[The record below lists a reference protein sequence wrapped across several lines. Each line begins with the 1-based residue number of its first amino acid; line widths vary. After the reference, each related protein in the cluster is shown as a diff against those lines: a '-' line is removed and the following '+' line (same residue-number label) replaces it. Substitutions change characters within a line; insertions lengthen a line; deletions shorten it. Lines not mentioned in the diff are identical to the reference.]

1 MPRSPS
7 KRGQGSTGSKPGEL
21 TLARLRSWPLPTV
34 GGSGGKDARGGVLVI
49 GGAPSMP
56 GPVVLAATAAL
67 RAGAGR
73 LQIATVREVAAH
85 VGCAVPEA
93 LVHALPAN
101 PAGALTARALPA
113 LRACLGHMNAIVLGP
128 GLVGGPALPKL
139 GLSLLGALDAEQVA
153 VVDALALTRLCELH
167 VEMSALSARLIVTPH
182 AGEMA
187 RLLDRPREAVEADP
201 QDAAITL
208 ARAWRAV
215 VVMKG
220 RETIIT
226 DGAEHWI
233 NRAGNDG
240 LGTSGSGDVLAGLIG
255 GLAARGMPALAAACW
270 GVALH
275 ARAGD
280 ALAARLGMLG
290 YLARE
295 LAAEVPALMA
305 KIGSGSSGS
314 GRQRRAAPSRR
325 RRAQAVARPMQ

>member
-1 MPRSPS
+1 
-7 KRGQGSTGSKPGEL
+7 
-21 TLARLRSWPLPTV
+21 V
-34 GGSGGKDARGGVLVI
+34 GGEGGKDARGCVLVI

-73 LQIATVREVAAH
+73 LQIATAAEVATA

-93 LVHALPAN
+93 LVHSLPAS
-101 PAGALTARALPA
+101 AKGALTSRGQQTLLAAIE
-113 LRACLGHMNAIVLGP
+113 GMNAIVLGP
-128 GLVGGPALPKL
+128 GLVGGPALPAL
-139 GLSLLGALDAEQVA
+139 GKALLRALGGEQVA
-153 VVDALALTRLCELH
+153 VVDALALTRLGERAAGLH
-167 VEMSALSARLIVTPH
+167 QLAGRLIVTPH

-187 RLLDRPREAVEADP
+187 ALLGREREEITADP
-201 QDAAITL
+201 MDAALTL
-208 ARAWRAV
+208 ARRWQVV

-226 DGAEHWI
+226 DGAAAWV
-233 NRAGNDG
+233 NRAGNEG
-240 LGTSGSGDVLAGLIG
+240 LGMSGSGDVLAGLIG
-255 GLAARGMPALAAACW
+255 GLAARGLSAMAAACW

-280 ALAARLGMLG
+280 ALARHGPLG

-305 KIGSGSSGS
+305 KLS
-314 GRQRRAAPSRR
+314 RA
-325 RRAQAVARPMQ
+325 